1 MLILSVLDRGTP
13 RDILGA
19 DVGSS
24 IDQKL
29 HHRFLTVQ
37 RRRHQRRIS
46 PRGFGVRVG
55 TMVQQRSEGAG
66 ISQSHRD
73 HQWSNTGR
81 ISVVSRGACFKQ
93 RFDMGQIPIL
103 RGLEDPIVGTALG
116 AMLALAISRIL
127 ASSLVMIN
135 TFGATAK
142 RGGALYSA
150 WLT

>member
-1 MLILSVLDRGTP
+1 
-13 RDILGA
+13 
-19 DVGSS
+19 
-24 IDQKL
+24 
-29 HHRFLTVQ
+29 
-37 RRRHQRRIS
+37 
-46 PRGFGVRVG
+46 
-55 TMVQQRSEGAG
+55 
-66 ISQSHRD
+66 
-73 HQWSNTGR
+73 
-81 ISVVSRGACFKQ
+81 
-93 RFDMGQIPIL
+93 MGQIPIL